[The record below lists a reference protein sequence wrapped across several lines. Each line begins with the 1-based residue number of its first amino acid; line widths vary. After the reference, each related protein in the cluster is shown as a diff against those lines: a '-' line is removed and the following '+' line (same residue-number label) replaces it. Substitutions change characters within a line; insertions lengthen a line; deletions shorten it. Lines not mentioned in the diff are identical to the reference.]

1 MMVSSTEE
9 PRIFADHLLDIHRFM
24 TGGTTR
30 AGLELVHGSLT
41 REIIGA
47 FFDVYNE
54 LGYGFV
60 EAVYQRALP
69 VALDARGIRT
79 KREVPLT
86 VHFRGVSVGA
96 YRADL
101 VAEGKI
107 IVESKVAEKILPV
120 HEMQLLNYL
129 KATNL
134 SVGLILNFGPRPT
147 FRRLLLTSP
156 HEGSAV
162 IRS

>member
-1 MMVSSTEE
+1 MSDGYS
-9 PRIFADHLLDIHRFM
+9 RIM

-30 AGLELVHGSLT
+30 AGLALVHGELT

-60 EAVYQRALP
+60 ESVYQRALP
-69 VALDARGIRT
+69 VALAARGVRSE
-79 KREVPLT
+79 REVPLT
-86 VHFRGVSVGA
+86 VRFRGAVVGD

-101 VAEGKI
+101 VVDGRV

-129 KATNL
+129 RATGIV
-134 SVGLILNFGPRPT
+134 VGLVLCFGPRPT
-147 FRRLLLTSP
+147 FRRLLLTSAK
-156 HEGSAV
+156 EGSVV
-162 IRS
+162 IRA

>member
-1 MMVSSTEE
+1 
-9 PRIFADHLLDIHRFM
+9 M
-24 TGGTTR
+24 TWGTAR
-30 AGLELVHGSLT
+30 AGLALVHGALT

-47 FFDVYNE
+47 FYDVYNE

-60 EAVYQRALP
+60 ESVYQRALP
-69 VALDARGIRT
+69 LALT
-79 KREVPLT
+79 KRGVRSDCELPLT
-86 VHFRGVSVGA
+86 VRFRGVVVGN

-101 VAEGKI
+101 VVEGKV

-129 KATNL
+129 KATGIN
-134 SVGLILNFGPRPT
+134 VGLVLNFGPRPT
-147 FRRLLLTSP
+147 FRRLLLSSP
-156 HEGSAV
+156 QEGSVV